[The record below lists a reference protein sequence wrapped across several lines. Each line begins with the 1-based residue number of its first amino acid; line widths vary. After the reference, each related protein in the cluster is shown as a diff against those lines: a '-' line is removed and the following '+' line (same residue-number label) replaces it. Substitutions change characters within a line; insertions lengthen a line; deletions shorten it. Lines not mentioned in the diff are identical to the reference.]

1 MTFGKWDESLH
12 NEIEQLKRINSSLE
26 IKNENV
32 TLHSESTTAE
42 IVGRDGT
49 YNVSLN
55 ECTCTDFGFRNAPC
69 KHMYKLASELGYV
82 MEFPII
88 DKKAVKAFNDSLQE
102 EINRYKV
109 LYEQGAISL
118 KKFLKIVNALQSK

>member
-12 NEIEQLKRINSSLE
+12 NEVEQLKRINNSLK

-32 TLHSESTTAE
+32 TLHSEDETAE
-42 IVGRDGT
+42 IIGSDGT

-55 ECTCTDFGFRNAPC
+55 ECTCPDFNRYHAPC

-82 MEFPII
+82 MEMPTSNKEAAKSF
-88 DKKAVKAFNDSLQE
+88 KDSLPD
-102 EINRYKV
+102 EINRYKF
-109 LYEQGAISL
+109 LYSQGAMSL
-118 KKFLKIVNALQSK
+118 EKFLKIVNALQSK

>member
-1 MTFGKWDESLH
+1 MTFGKWNESLH
-12 NEIEQLKRINSSLE
+12 NEVEQLKRINNSLD
-26 IKNENV
+26 IKNEKV
-32 TLHSESTTAE
+32 TLNPESETAT
-42 IVGRDGT
+42 IIGSDGT
-49 YNVSLN
+49 YDVSLN
-55 ECTCTDFGFRNAPC
+55 GCTCTDFGFRNAPC

-88 DKKAVKAFNDSLQE
+88 DKNAAKAFSDSLPE
-102 EINRYKV
+102 EIKRYKV